1 MAEHTIKFWGVRGS
15 FPTPDRDKIEVG
27 GHTSCVEIRTADNNL
42 LVMDMGTGF
51 VPLGNAL
58 LKEKNPPKSA
68 HVFISH
74 FHWDHIIGYLG
85 FTPFFL
91 KDFICHIYG
100 KQDKLSMD
108 EIFGH
113 LHNYT
118 FWPVEIPMY
127 QAELILNT
135 FPENGL
141 KISDTVL
148 ISACRHGHPNG
159 ANSYRIELGDKIIV
173 YSTDLEHP
181 ENHLNTNIINIA
193 RDADVLIIDSQFTEE
208 QLIDH
213 KGWGH
218 SSWQQCVAVSQQANV
233 KQLVLYH
240 HSPANDDEAIRK
252 IEQDAQSEFP
262 NTIAARQGLE
272 IKIPA

>member
-1 MAEHTIKFWGVRGS
+1 
-15 FPTPDRDKIEVG
+15 
-27 GHTSCVEIRTADNNL
+27 
-42 LVMDMGTGF
+42 MGTGF

-58 LKEKNPPKSA
+58 LKENNPPKSA

-100 KQDKLSMD
+100 KQDKLSME
-108 EIFGH
+108 EIFER
-113 LHNYT
+113 LHHYT

-127 QAELILNT
+127 QAELNLNT
-135 FPENGL
+135 FPEENGL
-141 KISDTVL
+141 KISDSVK
-148 ISACRHGHPNG
+148 ISACKHGHPNG

-181 ENHLNTNIINIA
+181 ENHLNPNVIDIA
-193 RDADVLIIDSQFTEE
+193 RDADVLIIDSQFTEDE
-208 QLIDH
+208 LPAH

-218 SSWQQCVAVSQQANV
+218 SSWQQCVAVSKQANI

-240 HSPANDDEAIRK
+240 HSPANDDKAILK
-252 IEQDAQSEFP
+252 IEKDAQAEFP
-262 NTIAARQGLE
+262 NTMAARQGME
-272 IKIPA
+272 IKLPA